1 MEFLRTPDA
10 CFDKL
15 PGYSF
20 TPNYLQV
27 ADTEGGQLRLHYVDE
42 GDVNAPVILLLHG
55 EPTWSFLYRHMIPLL
70 VAAGFRVLAPD
81 LIGFG
86 RSDKP
91 INTRDYTYARHVT
104 WMKDWLTQVEAK
116 NITLFCQDWGG
127 LIGLRLVAELGHL
140 FARVVAANTMLP
152 TGDFA
157 PGQAFEQWQQYAQ
170 TVPVLPVGDIVN
182 RGAVTNLS
190 AEVIAAYNAPYPDE
204 RYKAGARIFPQL
216 VPVTPSD
223 PEAQANRA
231 AWQQLRQWQKPFLTA
246 FSDKDPITAGAE
258 KILQKLIPG
267 TQGLQ
272 HPIVAEAG
280 HFLQEDKSQT
290 LADLIIEFVKNTST
304 QSSA

>member
-1 MEFLRTPDA
+1 MDVLRTPEA
-10 CFDKL
+10 CFDRL
-15 PGYSF
+15 PDYNF

-27 ADTEGGQLRLHYVDE
+27 ADTEGGHLRIHYLDE
-42 GDVNAPVILLLHG
+42 GDANAPVVLLLHG
-55 EPTWSFLYRHMIPLL
+55 EPSWSFLYRKMIPLL
-70 VAAGFRVLAPD
+70 AAAGFRVLAPD

-91 INTRDYTYARHVT
+91 SKTSDYTYARHVT
-104 WMKDWLTQVEAK
+104 WMKDWLIQVNVK

-140 FARVVAANTMLP
+140 FSRVVAANTFLP

-157 PGQAFEQWQQYAQ
+157 PGEAFEQWQQYAQ

-190 AEVIAAYNAPYPDE
+190 ADIIAAYNAPYPDE
-204 RYKAGARIFPQL
+204 HYKVGARIFPQL
-216 VPVTPSD
+216 VPITPEN
-223 PEAQANRA
+223 PEAQANRE
-231 AWQQLRQWQKPFLTA
+231 AWLQLRQWQKPFLTA
-246 FSDKDPITAGAE
+246 FSDSDPITAGAE

-272 HPIVAEAG
+272 HPTVAEAG
-280 HFLQEDKSQT
+280 HFLQEDQSQS
-290 LADLIIEFVKNTST
+290 LADIIIQFVKNTPV
-304 QSSA
+304 SSIT